1 MHKVA
6 EKHQWHNSVINFPDE
21 MLLVDLKK
29 GTCLCVLWALVH
41 AGRFLDI
48 GDDVFAD
55 RHIDHWIV
63 DEQKLQLLVRRGS
76 TDQKGCRLSKR
87 KVRALYQEV
96 SAAAVIRL

>member
-1 MHKVA
+1 
-6 EKHQWHNSVINFPDE
+6 

-87 KVRALYQEV
+87 KVRSLYQEV